1 MNTQS
6 AADWPWDRQSKDSKT
21 DNLRDTIVKIVISEK
36 VTAKNSLRSMFA
48 NMSKLTK
55 VEGLTNLDTSEV
67 TNMRTLFWKDSK
79 LQQIDLSN
87 FDMSKVTDAAAMFK
101 GDNSLWKIT
110 LGPKVQFP
118 ATTDNPIMDVPG
130 NNTPFPENNNYV
142 SRSKNWKE
150 VVGQDDDYKPTGPY
164 KKASDFI
171 GYQGNGSTH
180 TYVWEPSLAGY
191 LTLASVPNQFD
202 YGNKI
207 MGIIQILT
215 TAEKQNFKV
224 TDTRSLRAGLTRKVN
239 VTASDL
245 ISGDKQI
252 KNNNESLFVFG
263 PSNKPL
269 GSSKTIR
276 NGTSTGDTTEY
287 YWSFKPEEG
296 IKLNLQSNSV
306 PKSGT
311 YKGTI
316 NYELVN
322 SV

>member
-1 MNTQS
+1 
-6 AADWPWDRQSKDSKT
+6 
-21 DNLRDTIVKIVISEK
+21 
-36 VTAKNSLRSMFA
+36 
-48 NMSKLTK
+48 
-55 VEGLTNLDTSEV
+55 
-67 TNMRTLFWKDSK
+67 
-79 LQQIDLSN
+79 
-87 FDMSKVTDAAAMFK
+87 
-101 GDNSLWKIT
+101 
-110 LGPKVQFP
+110 
-118 ATTDNPIMDVPG
+118 
-130 NNTPFPENNNYV
+130 
-142 SRSKNWKE
+142 
-150 VVGQDDDYKPTGPY
+150 
-164 KKASDFI
+164 
-171 GYQGNGSTH
+171 NGSTR

-207 MGIIQILT
+207 MGIKQILT
-215 TAEKQNFKV
+215 TAENQNFKV
-224 TDTRSLRAGLTRKVN
+224 TDTRSLRAGLTWKVN

-245 ISGDKQI
+245 TSGDKQI

-263 PSNKPL
+263 NFNTPL
-269 GSSKTIR
+269 DSSKTIY

-287 YWSFKPEEG
+287 SWSFTPEEG